1 MSTHTDAS
9 MTVNQGT
16 KAVVEVNEVRL
27 GYRSG
32 NKTTLAVDGVTFS
45 IQQGEKLIL
54 LGPSGCGKTTILK
67 AIGGYV
73 KPVSG
78 SIRVDGVESVRPG
91 PDRAFVFQEFDQL
104 FPWRSA
110 LSNVTYP
117 LRKARKLSRDEAHEK
132 ASKVLDLM
140 GLKNAQLRYPHQLS
154 GGMKQRVAI
163 ARALA
168 LEPEILLMDEPFGAL
183 DALTRSRLQ
192 YELNEIVDRERR
204 TLVFV
209 THSIQEAALVGHRVI
224 VMTEPPSRIRAE
236 VDVRDVTNLTS
247 DAAFASFRRLNEAL
261 NPPKHTTGGSPRE
274 FITD

>member
-1 MSTHTDAS
+1 MALVD
-9 MTVNQGT
+9 VDDVQ
-16 KAVVEVNEVRL
+16 L

-32 NKTTLAVDGVTFS
+32 NTTTLAVDRVTFS

-78 SIRVDGVESVRPG
+78 SIRVDGAESVRPG

-110 LSNVTYP
+110 LSNVIYP
-117 LRKARKLSRDEAHEK
+117 LRKARRLSRDEARER
-132 ASKVLDLM
+132 AARVLDLM
-140 GLKNAQLRYPHQLS
+140 GLKNAQHRYPHQLS

-168 LEPEILLMDEPFGAL
+168 LEPDILLMDEPFGAL

-192 YELNEIVDRERR
+192 YELNEIVDREQR

-224 VMTEPPSRIRAE
+224 VMTEPPSTIRAE

-247 DAAFASFRRLNEAL
+247 DAAFASFRKLNEAL
-261 NPPKHTTGGSPRE
+261 NSPKDPAGELPRE